1 MKKLTCAAIAAL
13 GCASVAAQDVPE
25 DFRGKLS
32 SLLGE
37 RMPIET
43 IADTPIPGVYEVTAG
58 GRVLYATS
66 KDELLMVGSLYDVE
80 RGVNVGE
87 EKQNEV
93 ASRKAEAEIGAM
105 SVDDMVVFKG
115 EESKRHITVFTDV
128 ECGYCRRLHQEVP
141 ALNEAGVEIRYM
153 LYPVISER
161 SYPNAES
168 VWCADDRQ
176 TAMTDAKQG
185 KRIERRECENPIE
198 KHMEIA
204 AKLGVRGT
212 PFLVLDDYTVIPGY
226 VPADNLIQQL
236 GL

>member
-1 MKKLTCAAIAAL
+1 MNKLICTAIAAL
-13 GCASVAAQDVPE
+13 ACASAAAQEVPE
-25 DFRGKLS
+25 DFRDKLS

-37 RMPIET
+37 RMPIES
-43 IADTPIPGVYEVTAG
+43 IANTPIPGVFEVTAG
-58 GRVLYATS
+58 GRVLYAAS
-66 KDELLMVGSLYDVE
+66 SDELLMVGSLYDVE

-93 ASRKAEAEIGAM
+93 ASRKAEEELGPL

-115 EESKRHITVFTDV
+115 EETKRHITVFTDV

-141 ALNEAGVEIRYM
+141 ILNEAGVEIRYM

-176 TAMTDAKQG
+176 TAMTQAKQG
-185 KRIERRECENPIE
+185 KPIEHRECANPIE
-198 KHMEIA
+198 QHMQIA
-204 AKLGVRGT
+204 SKLGVRGT

-226 VPADNLIQQL
+226 VPADNLIEQL